1 MTEMNQEAKGA
12 TSASWMVTFADL
24 LSLMLTFF
32 VLLFSMS
39 TVKFENWRAVV
50 ATMSSEFNQ
59 QRPMLDMKPRDT
71 TNQLKPTAGVGL
83 NLNYLQVLLERSIGA
98 NASFEGTSIH
108 RENNQVVVSIPA
120 SLLFE
125 RKATE
130 LKTGA
135 VRPLQDLAGALLQIK
150 NKIRIAGHTDS
161 IPISNGKYRSN
172 WELSLARARIVA
184 GILTDSGYRRS
195 MTVLG
200 FADTLPGAVGM
211 TNDNSLAPERVD
223 IVIVNEGS
231 QKGLYDLF

>member
-1 MTEMNQEAKGA
+1 MTDIRHEAKGA

-39 TVKFENWRAVV
+39 TVNFENWKAVV
-50 ATMSSEFNQ
+50 VTMSSEFNK
-59 QRPMLDMKPRDT
+59 QRPMLDIEPRET
-71 TNQLKPTAGVGL
+71 INQLKPTAGSGL

-98 NASFEGTSIH
+98 HASFEGTVIH
-108 RENNQVVVSIPA
+108 REDRQVVISIPA

-135 VRPLQDLAGALLQIK
+135 MRPLQQLAGALSQIK
-150 NKIRIAGHTDS
+150 NNIRVAGHTDS
-161 IPISNGKYRSN
+161 IPISSGKYRSN
-172 WELSLARARIVA
+172 WELSMARARIVA

-200 FADTLPGAVGM
+200 FADTLPSAGAPS
-211 TNDNSLAPERVD
+211 NDISIKPERVD
-223 IVIVNEGS
+223 IIVISESS